1 MDEKRTS
8 PPYDIRDRLPAA
20 RTAAGEAAL
29 RAIDERIAR
38 WKARCDAEY
47 AEWQRE
53 YRERHAAEIEAEQR
67 AEDQRERERILR
79 LIGDALSAGATPEK
93 RKRRPLTFKKR
104 DVSRAVAGHMQAGL
118 SVQRTE
124 IDKTGRIVI
133 VTGQPE
139 PVSIVPKQ
147 PEDVSEWD

>member
-1 MDEKRTS
+1 MPSREEL
-8 PPYDIRDRLPAA
+8 IAQHAA
-20 RTAAGEAAL
+20 GEAALRSSIAAGEAAL
-29 RAIDERIAR
+29 RASKETIASI
-38 WKARCDAEY
+38 KARCAADY
-47 AEWQRE
+47 AEFKRE
-53 YRERHAAEIEAEQR
+53 
-67 AEDQRERERILR
+67 LR
-79 LIGDALSAGATPEK
+79 LIVGDAAPKTEAAPEK

-104 DVSRAVAGHMQAGL
+104 DISRAVAGHMQAGL

-147 PEDVSEWD
+147 PENVSEWD